1 MIRSASVWHFGV
13 GGSNGRPKYRLTIDQ
28 HPLAHQPACQTK
40 PAIARPFEPPTPK
53 CQTDAERIMARLA
66 QTPTRE
72 DLWRAVLLGMLG
84 GACLT
89 QLLALL
95 FR

>member
-1 MIRSASVWHFGV
+1 MDE
-13 GGSNGRPKYRLTIDQ
+13 DQ
-28 HPLAHQPACQTK
+28 L
-40 PAIARPFEPPTPK
+40 IARPFEPPTPK
-53 CQTDAERIMARLA
+53 RQTDTELIMKRLA
-66 QTPTRE
+66 RMPTKE

-89 QLLALL
+89 QLLALA